1 MTPSERVQRILSKR
15 RQLNEQDRLFLLS
28 YSGNTPK
35 TSGQTV
41 SKESIDQLFRNLI
54 IILNHFFEYGFI
66 RPGSGAPVETYD
78 SLASNGEVKPVTHYW
93 DLISKYFSYWSSVSY
108 INS

>member
-35 TSGQTV
+35 ASGQTV

-66 RPGSGAPVETYD
+66 RAASAAPIETYD
-78 SLASNGEVKPVTHYW
+78 ILASNGEVK
-93 DLISKYFSYWSSVSY
+93 
-108 INS
+108 